1 MAEATAP
8 FFSSSEIATWIIA
21 ISILISTILSIM
33 AFLGVSQSMQIRFLK
48 SQIEGKL
55 RILASYAEESKRSAR
70 KKLEEIGVRDPD
82 DVVNVVVDYFVVEPV
97 SIEPT
102 DIIKRLE
109 RVLRTEEER
118 IESIV
123 SSKLVR
129 DVSRDQ
135 LNNAVTLLAIA
146 NALNTLYKYVRH
158 ILLFGSK
165 TKNVYLIAQLWALLP
180 MYLYIAGAYH
190 KALRAVYRGVPIG
203 DAAGPLVAYRLME
216 ELPLIEGPVEVAKDS
231 IYTLHDFEGRFVY
244 VVRAKGPGSTVG
256 RPGVAVEEIVNKHLA
271 GRKLSAII
279 TVDAALKFEGED
291 SGSLAEGSGVAMGD
305 PGPEKIRIERIATRL
320 SIPLYAIAVK
330 MSLEEAI
337 NTMSKSVLEGV
348 EKAVEKTK
356 KLILDTAR
364 PGEAVIVV
372 GVGNSI
378 GVGLPQ
384 STETQEEGSQD
395 DLGRQP

>member
-8 FFSSSEIATWIIA
+8 FFSTSEIATWIIA

-129 DVSRDQ
+129 DISRDQ

-158 ILLFGSK
+158 ILLLGSK

-190 KALRAVYRGVPIG
+190 RALRAVYRGVPIG

-231 IYTLHDFEGRFVY
+231 IYTLHDFEGRLVY

-305 PGPEKIRIERIATRL
+305 PGPEKIRIERIATSL

-337 NTMSKSVLEGV
+337 NAMSKSVLEGV
-348 EKAVEKTK
+348 ENAVEKTK

-378 GVGLPQ
+378 GVGLPP
-384 STETQEEGSQD
+384 SIEMQEEGSQD
-395 DLGRQP
+395 GVGRQP